1 MAAMPRTHPPTRLP
15 SRFGVSL
22 ELVVNALVYLRPSR
36 VALAAALI
44 AVPAFAQDIRQGAP
58 KQLPTEEPRI
68 EVPADLALTDDG
80 EDVVYAA
87 ALKGITFIDRTCL
100 VPVNE
105 IEARAFPPNKFCGD
119 TLDAPGAPAGEGV
132 AVRGVDTLMRDNFAA
147 QIKSQFLGQPLT
159 KRLLDRV
166 SRYVIDYHRQKERP
180 LVDVIIPAQED
191 ATDGNVQLIIT
202 EFVVNEIDVAGNK
215 YFSSEN
221 VRNGLRLKAGDRIDA
236 GAVVRDLNGLNSNPF
251 RRVDLIYRRADV
263 LGRTDITMRVT
274 DRNPRRFF
282 VGYENNG
289 TPLTGRDRYFAG
301 FNFGNLWGEAH
312 QASYQFST
320 SEDIFNGESIK
331 DLAFQS
337 HAATYLAPL
346 PWLDTLLFFG
356 TYQRA
361 TPTIVPVGAPAGV
374 AFDQT
379 GENIQLS
386 ARYIKPLRSGSPGRQ
401 QIAVGYDFKQSDNNL
416 LFGGTSVSANATQI
430 HQARIEYSGTRYFKF
445 GTLSVGNELTLSP
458 GGIGRR
464 NTDAAFRPSGTQ
476 SGVPEA
482 NASYIVNRLTISQS
496 FNLPARFSFVA
507 RAIGQVASSN
517 LLPSEQLPI
526 AGAEFVRGY
535 DPNAIIG
542 AEGYL
547 LRGQLFLPDFNP
559 LGRAGIAPDRMQFGL
574 FYDHGYARDVDR
586 VPGTTQGVRTEGAGI
601 SFTYD
606 IRPALAVRLDYGWQL
621 RALPGSTGAKGELGA
636 ISVTLGF

>member
-1 MAAMPRTHPPTRLP
+1 MVVAFRYFAASTLALGLALVAMPA
-15 SRFGVSL
+15 S
-22 ELVVNALVYLRPSR
+22 
-36 VALAAALI
+36 
-44 AVPAFAQDIRQGAP
+44 AQDIRQGAP
-58 KQLPTEEPRI
+58 KQLETEAPRI
-68 EVPADLALTDDG
+68 EVPEDIAAAEGG

-87 ALKGITFIDRTCL
+87 RLDGVTFVDRTCL
-100 VPVNE
+100 VPVND
-105 IEARAFPPNKFCGD
+105 IEARAFPPNKFCGTD
-119 TLDAPGAPAGEGV
+119 LLQPGAAAAAGVTVKGI
-132 AVRGVDTLMRDNFAA
+132 DTLMRDRFIDAVRA
-147 QIKSQFLGQPLT
+147 QYIGQPVT
-159 KRLLDRV
+159 KSLLDRM
-166 SRYVIDYHRQKERP
+166 SRFVIDYHREKERP

-191 ATDGNVQLIIT
+191 ATDGNVQLIVT
-202 EFVVNEIDVAGNK
+202 EFVVNNVEVAGNK

-221 VRNGLRLKAGDRIDA
+221 IRRGLRLKAGDRIDA

-251 RRVDLIYRRADV
+251 RRVDLIYRRAEV

-282 VGYENNG
+282 AGYENNG

-301 FNFGNLWGEAH
+301 FNFGNLFNEAH
-312 QASYQFST
+312 QVSYQFSA
-320 SEDIFNGESIK
+320 SEDIFHGENFK

-386 ARYIKPLRSGSPGRQ
+386 GRYIHPLRSGSPGRQ

-416 LFGGTSVSANATQI
+416 LFGGTSVSANATQV
-430 HQARIEYSGTRYFKF
+430 HQARIEYSGTRYFDF

-458 GGIGRR
+458 GGIGNR
-464 NTDAAFRPSGTQ
+464 NTDAAFRPNGTQ
-476 SGVPEA
+476 SGIPEA
-482 NASYIVNRLTISQS
+482 DSAYIVNRLTISQS
-496 FNLPARFSFVA
+496 FNLPARFSLA
-507 RAIGQVASSN
+507 LRAIGQVSSAN
-517 LLPSEQLPI
+517 LLPSEQLPV

-542 AEGYL
+542 SEGYL
-547 LRGQLFLPDFNP
+547 FRAQLFLPEFNP
-559 LGRAGIAPDRMQFGL
+559 LGKAGIVPDRMQFGV

-586 VPGTTQGVRTEGAGI
+586 VPGTTLGTRTEGTGI

-606 IRPALAVRLDYGWQL
+606 IRPYLAVRVDYGWQL
-621 RALPGSTGAKGELGA
+621 RALPGANGRKGELGA
-636 ISVTLGF
+636 ISVTVGF